1 MMNKERLK
9 AEQEVLKKKLP
20 DNIYRFMDMDTPKPF
35 IVMAAKTNCGNVY
48 TIRIELNEFPNQI
61 PKVFVKNKLTL
72 KSGEPMPEYSHA
84 MHTLGSENGMTRI
97 CHYGD
102 AEWTPMI
109 SIYKVY
115 VRCRLWLEVYEI
127 HHQTGNDMAYYLK
140 SAQ

>member
-61 PKVFVKNKLTL
+61 PKVFVKNNFL
-72 KSGEPMPEYSHA
+72 HA
-84 MHTLGSENGMTRI
+84 L
-97 CHYGD
+97 
-102 AEWTPMI
+102 
-109 SIYKVY
+109 
-115 VRCRLWLEVYEI
+115 
-127 HHQTGNDMAYYLK
+127 
-140 SAQ
+140 